1 MPFSGADASSSSIFL
16 AKCGS
21 TLFCVGRSVLLW
33 LVVLAVF
40 LLGALRNRVS
50 AIARRA
56 PTRDPKT

>member
-1 MPFSGADASSSSIFL
+1 
-16 AKCGS
+16 
-21 TLFCVGRSVLLW
+21 
-33 LVVLAVF
+33 VVLAVF